1 MAPALVLPAPASNT
15 AFFVVF
21 GVFVVAMVVLVVII
35 IVWAVRHD
43 VVGRRTWLKSQ
54 QAAMESGQADQS
66 GPYPVPQNRLQQRAQ
81 ERFLQRAQQQ
91 QQPPRSPS

>member
-1 MAPALVLPAPASNT
+1 MAPALVLPAPATNA

-43 VVGRRTWLKSQ
+43 VVGRRAWLNRQ
-54 QAAMESGQADQS
+54 QPEVESGQVDQS

-81 ERFLQRAQQQ
+81 ERFLERGQQR